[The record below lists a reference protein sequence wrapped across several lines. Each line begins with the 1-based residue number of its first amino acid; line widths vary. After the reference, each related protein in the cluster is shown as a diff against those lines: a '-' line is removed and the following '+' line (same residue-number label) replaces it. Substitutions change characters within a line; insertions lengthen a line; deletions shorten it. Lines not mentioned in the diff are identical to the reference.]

1 MWRWIQNSYL
11 WVFHKVRW
19 VQFKLQRLPILDLCN
34 YGSRIHVDALKEVS
48 SNLFWS
54 TMPIWL
60 SSFIMLVS
68 LRETD
73 KSVAGILSRNIS
85 NGELFLYS
93 ASILAPVYYMVLR
106 ERKGKKDFPNRLS
119 QMNFV
124 WVIMLLS
131 AVVMVF
137 QRINYP
143 LDPRNTFWISV
154 VFFITAIILL
164 YSATVY
170 NNASLNPAEEMAKNQ
185 NDFGAQFDEHRK
197 QQ

>member
-1 MWRWIQNSYL
+1 MWRWIQNSYM

-34 YGSRIHVDALKEVS
+34 YGTRVHADALKEVS
-48 SNLFWS
+48 TNLFWA

-73 KSVAGILSRNIS
+73 KSISGILSRNIS

-143 LDPRNTFWISV
+143 LDPRYTFWISV

-170 NNASLNPAEEMAKNQ
+170 NNASLNPAEEMSKSQ